1 MPPPSPPDSAF
12 RAFLRGFAHAFRG
25 IGIALRTQRNMRVHA
40 AFTLAVVALGAA
52 LRITAGEWCAVLLAA
67 GLVWAAELANTA
79 LEWLADRVSR
89 EREDAIRDVK
99 DVAAGAVLAASIAA
113 AAVGLIIF
121 LPRLLP

>member
-1 MPPPSPPDSAF
+1 
-12 RAFLRGFAHAFRG
+12 
-25 IGIALRTQRNMRVHA
+25 MRVHA

-79 LEWLADRVSR
+79 IEWLADRVSR

-113 AAVGLIIF
+113 AVVGLIIF